1 MKSVCCDIV
10 VMWYY
15 ICLLQVVWESCSSM
29 FKKGM
34 KLEVVDKMRISQV
47 NK

>member
-1 MKSVCCDIV
+1 M
-10 VMWYY
+10 VMWRY
-15 ICLLQVVWESCSSM
+15 ISLLQVVWESCSSM

-47 NK
+47 TN